1 MRLRKPKHADLIY
14 WHMQIRGAS
23 MSDLASSLK
32 QGFKDKDYRHGYAD
46 EFLNSSIATQI
57 KVLREQH
64 GWSQKELAKHAQMKQ
79 PRISVMENVNYSSWS
94 INILRKL
101 AEAFDLTLCVSFESF
116 GKRLADIERF
126 SREALERFSFEDDPV
141 FAEREERDIAAATK
155 AFPEPQEDLA
165 GGSVMS
171 RVVRGPSAKAAQS
184 KIKPQVEDAWLSKI
198 GDSGIEQGL
207 SGVA

>member
-1 MRLRKPKHADLIY
+1 
-14 WHMQIRGAS
+14 
-23 MSDLASSLK
+23 MSDLANILK

-101 AEAFDLTLCVSFESF
+101 AEAFELTLCVSFESF

-141 FAEREERDIAAATK
+141 FAEKREEGIVATTMAIAEAHKDLARSNKIPTTDLAHRKVVQIAAYQNAK
-155 AFPEPQEDLA
+155 GQFKGQNEEMEPSELKSKSEKDQKDQ
-165 GGSVMS
+165 
-171 RVVRGPSAKAAQS
+171 RGRLYETA
-184 KIKPQVEDAWLSKI
+184 I
-198 GDSGIEQGL
+198 G
-207 SGVA
+207 

>member
-1 MRLRKPKHADLIY
+1 
-14 WHMQIRGAS
+14 
-23 MSDLASSLK
+23 MSDLANSLK

-57 KVLREQH
+57 KVLREQR

-155 AFPEPQEDLA
+155 AFPEAQEDFSNRRAML
-165 GGSVMS
+165 
-171 RVVRGPSAKAAQS
+171 RVIRGPSAEAAQS
-184 KIKPQVEDAWLSKI
+184 KIKPQVEDAWLRNMV
-198 GDSGIEQGL
+198 GSGIEREL

>member
-1 MRLRKPKHADLIY
+1 
-14 WHMQIRGAS
+14 
-23 MSDLASSLK
+23 MSDLANSLK
-32 QGFKDKDYRHGYAD
+32 QGFKNKDYRHGYAD

-155 AFPEPQEDLA
+155 VFPEAQEDLA
-165 GGSVMS
+165 CKRAML
-171 RVVRGPSAKAAQS
+171 RVVRGPSAEAAQS
-184 KIKPQVEDAWLSKI
+184 KVKPQVEDTWLRKMEN
-198 GDSGIEQGL
+198 SGIERGFRGWHETTI
-207 SGVA
+207 S

>member
-1 MRLRKPKHADLIY
+1 
-14 WHMQIRGAS
+14 
-23 MSDLASSLK
+23 MSDLANILK

-101 AEAFDLTLCVSFESF
+101 AEAFELTLCVSFESF

-155 AFPEPQEDLA
+155 AFPEAQEDVA
-165 GGSVMS
+165 GGRPML
-171 RVVRGPSAKAAQS
+171 RVVRGPSAEAAQS
-184 KIKPQVEDAWLSKI
+184 KIKPQVEDAWLRKM
-198 GDSGIEQGL
+198 GDSGNERGL

>member
-1 MRLRKPKHADLIY
+1 
-14 WHMQIRGAS
+14 MQIRGAS
-23 MSDLASSLK
+23 MSDLANILK

-101 AEAFDLTLCVSFESF
+101 AEAFELTLCVSFESF

-155 AFPEPQEDLA
+155 ALPEAQEDVER
-165 GGSVMS
+165 GRVMLK
-171 RVVRGPSAKAAQS
+171 VVRGPSAEAAQS
-184 KIKPQVEDAWLSKI
+184 KIKPQFEDAWVRTMR
-198 GDSGIEQGL
+198 DSGIEREL